1 MKKKTCQTIS
11 VEIPVDNL
19 REEAVAYM
27 NDAFE
32 HANIHPDIW
41 PSDEE
46 LESRFNRNIQDP
58 DFIRHVQYRALTTI
72 SENIL
77 NIFEDDYEDD
87 YIHDLVKRSVDLFD
101 EELRQHDAMKQM
113 HLESAK
119 AKLAEIKLTL
129 EEREALGLKI

>member
-1 MKKKTCQTIS
+1 MKKKICHTIF

-27 NDAFE
+27 NDSFE

-77 NIFEDDYEDD
+77 NIFEDHYEGE
-87 YIHDLVKRSVDLFD
+87 YIGDLVEKSVDLFD
-101 EELRQHDAMKQM
+101 EEQRQRDALKHK

-129 EEREALGLKI
+129 EERVALGLKI